1 MNKIDIGQTISV
13 LANVGVIA
21 GIVFLAIE
29 LRQNN
34 ELLRAEAR
42 AARTASRQGNAEL
55 LIGNPDLRRVIAKT
69 RAGGQLTFEESM
81 LIRSYFGH
89 AYTGWQYS
97 WREYEEGLV
106 DLDSIPVEGWRTQ
119 IRNFPGAMDYWLDQS
134 SNFRPD
140 FVQWMEENVLNE

>member
-1 MNKIDIGQTISV
+1 MKKIDIGQTVSV

-34 ELLRAEAR
+34 DLLRSEAR
-42 AARTASRQGNAEL
+42 AARTDSRQGNYEL
-55 LIGNPDLRRVIAKT
+55 IIENPDLRRAIAKT
-69 RAGGQLTFEESM
+69 QAGDQLTVEESM

-97 WREYEEGLV
+97 WGEYQEGLV
-106 DLDSIPVEGWRTQ
+106 DLDSIPVGGWRTQ
-119 IRNFPGAMDYWLDQS
+119 IRNFPGAMDYWLDQRS
-134 SNFRPD
+134 TFRPD
-140 FVQWMEENVLNE
+140 FVQWMEENVLND